1 MSFHENLRYYREKA
15 GYSTK
20 ELANLLGI
28 TANTY
33 AGYEIREREPKYKTL
48 CKIADLLQVSTDDLL
63 GRTTNILGNKDDY
76 ILLKRL
82 DKLLSIANEKHHTD
96 IKIQKTDDN
105 NIYFKNNNASIS
117 FEYVVSKK
125 KIINAL
131 NKIDIAHDEKTS
143 RILSIFLSNT
153 NTKQVIKKL
162 QDNIIKANE
171 IQNEKERTEKIKTI
185 LKAIN
190 YMNFFKVNSSLENDY
205 FEENK

>member
-105 NIYFKNNNASIS
+105 NIYLKNNNASIS

-162 QDNIIKANE
+162 QDNIIKANK
-171 IQNEKERTEKIKTI
+171 IQNEKERTDKIKTI

-190 YMNFFKVNSSLENDY
+190 YMNIFKINSSLENDY

>member
-1 MSFHENLRYYREKA
+1 MLFRS
-15 GYSTK
+15 
-20 ELANLLGI
+20 
-28 TANTY
+28 
-33 AGYEIREREPKYKTL
+33 
-48 CKIADLLQVSTDDLL
+48 
-63 GRTTNILGNKDDY
+63 
-76 ILLKRL
+76 
-82 DKLLSIANEKHHTD
+82 
-96 IKIQKTDDN
+96 
-105 NIYFKNNNASIS
+105 
-117 FEYVVSKK
+117 VSKK

-131 NKIDIAHDEKTS
+131 NKIDIAHDEETS
-143 RILSIFLSNT
+143 HILSIFLSNT